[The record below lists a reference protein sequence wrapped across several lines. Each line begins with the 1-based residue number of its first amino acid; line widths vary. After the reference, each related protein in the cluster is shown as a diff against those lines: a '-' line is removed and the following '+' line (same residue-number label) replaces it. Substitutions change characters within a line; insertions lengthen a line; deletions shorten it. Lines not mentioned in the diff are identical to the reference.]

1 MKRGW
6 IFLAALFLAAS
17 FLSGCQARTEETAP
31 VMNVG
36 EICGVGPVGLVDRF
50 SGVVVARNEVAVKKE
65 SEKRV
70 AEIKVSA
77 GDTVYEGQILFSY
90 EQEQAEMDLERAK
103 LELEQLRNTLI
114 SLQNE
119 KEELEKLRSKAKE
132 DQQLSYT
139 LEISEKDATIRE
151 TEYSI
156 TSKEK
161 DIEKLEN
168 SLKNLDV
175 YSPVSG
181 TVQSVNENGATDN
194 YGNEKPFMVI
204 TEEGNR
210 RIKGYV
216 NETNIGSVTP
226 EMPVVIRSRVDDR
239 TWRGTVSMI
248 DFETASQDETSRM
261 YYSSADDTQS
271 SSKYPFYVELESDEG
286 LILGQHVYIEA
297 DRGQEDGEDGGALK
311 LPAYYVVTDDG
322 RPYVWARGQGGTLE
336 KRAVELGDLD
346 ADTDTYPILSGLTAE
361 DAIAF
366 PADNLK
372 NGMPCVEGGF
382 IEPEDNGFGGFG
394 EFEGGEGF
402 AEDPGFEPEEGF
414 MDFGDGGNF
423 DGGAEGEAFG
433 ETGSAE
439 DGPVPEFPEDDGMRG

>member
-1 MKRGW
+1 MKKGW
-6 IFLAALFLAAS
+6 IFLAAVFLAAS

-36 EICGVGPVGLVDRF
+36 EICGIGSVGLVDRF

-70 AEIKVSA
+70 AEIKVAA
-77 GDTVYEGQILFSY
+77 GDTVTEGQILFSY

-103 LELEQLRNTLI
+103 LELEQLRNTLD
-114 SLQNE
+114 SLQKE

-139 LEISEKDATIRE
+139 LEISEKDASIRE

-181 TVQSVNENGATDN
+181 TVQSINETGATDN

-216 NETNIGSVTP
+216 NETNIGSVNP

-239 TWRGTVSMI
+239 TWRGKVSMI
-248 DFETASQDETSRM
+248 DFETSSQDETSKM

-297 DRGQEDGEDGGALK
+297 DRGQEDGDDSNALN
-311 LPAYYVVTDDG
+311 LPAYYVVTDNG
-322 RPYVWARGQGGTLE
+322 RPYVWARGQGNKLE
-336 KRAVELGDLD
+336 KRAVELGELD
-346 ADTDTYPILSGLTAE
+346 ADAGIYPILSGLTAE

-382 IEPEDNGFGGFG
+382 IDPGNNGFGESENFG
-394 EFEGGEGF
+394 GNEGF
-402 AEDPGFEPEEGF
+402 AEDPEFEADEGF
-414 MDFGDGGNF
+414 MDFGGFEDKDGG
-423 DGGAEGEAFG
+423 EPG
-433 ETGSAE
+433 ETVY
-439 DGPVPEFPEDDGMRG
+439 DGAQVPDFAEDDGMRG